1 MKNPFKRQEVVKLNE
16 KYYNSIDTLP
26 LYNFDKYRNTKDC
39 NWFIVS
45 FDGRQTKEKT
55 LELELI
61 EKAILDEYFKAID
74 DRSFTSR
81 LQKLTQI
88 EDLKLK
94 YNVIK
99 SLINRM
105 WLGFGDNQM
114 ETRLIFIKQLAK
126 HGKGFSIPEINSK
139 DGDAEELLRI
149 NTSCEGLKTKFH
161 LLENE
166 LKKDEVKESASLA
179 KQLQIATIGLQYPYR
194 LNPKEITVSEW
205 IEICKL
211 LEEKAKQN

>member
-1 MKNPFKRQEVVKLNE
+1 MKKVTYKL
-16 KYYNSIDTLP
+16 YNTIEELP
-26 LYNFDKYRNTKDC
+26 LYNFDKYRNTHDL
-39 NWFIVS
+39 NWFIIGY
-45 FDGRQTKEKT
+45 DGRQTKVKS
-55 LELELI
+55 LELEMC
-61 EKAILDEYFKAID
+61 EKNILDEYFEAID
-74 DRSFTSR
+74 DRSFSSR
-81 LQKLTQI
+81 LQKLVQI

-94 YNVIK
+94 YNVVK

-114 ETRLIFIKQLAK
+114 ETRLIFIQQLAK

-139 DGDAEELLRI
+139 DGDAEELQRV
-149 NTSCEGLKTKFH
+149 NVACEGLKTKFH

-166 LKKDEVKESASLA
+166 LKKDEVKESSSLQ

>member
-1 MKNPFKRQEVVKLNE
+1 MKKVIA
-16 KYYNSIDTLP
+16 KYYDSIEILP
-26 LYNFDKYRNTKDC
+26 LYNFDKYRNTKDV
-39 NWFIVS
+39 NWFIIG
-45 FDGRQTKEKT
+45 FDGRQTKIHN

-61 EKAILDEYFKAID
+61 EKAILDEYFEAIN
-74 DRSFTSR
+74 DRSFSSR

-94 YNVIK
+94 YNVVK
-99 SLINRM
+99 MLINRL
-105 WLGFGDNQM
+105 WLGFADNQM
-114 ETRLIFIKQLAK
+114 EMRLIFIQQLAK

-139 DGDAEELLRI
+139 DGDSEELIRV
-149 NTSCEGLKTKFH
+149 NNAVEGLKTRIH

>member
-1 MKNPFKRQEVVKLNE
+1 MIRKISQ
-16 KYYNSIDTLP
+16 KYYNSIDVLP
-26 LYNFDKYRNTKDC
+26 LYNFDKYRNTKDL
-39 NWFIVS
+39 NWFIQG
-45 FDGRQTKEKT
+45 FDGRQTKIHT
-55 LELELI
+55 LELEMC
-61 EKAILDEYFKAID
+61 EKTILDEYFKAID
-74 DRSFTSR
+74 DRSFSSR

-94 YNVIK
+94 YNVVK
-99 SLINRM
+99 MLINRM
-105 WLGFGDNQM
+105 WLGFADSQM
-114 ETRLIFIKQLAK
+114 EMRLIFIQQLAK
-126 HGKGFSIPEINSK
+126 HGRGFSIPEINSK
-139 DGDAEELLRI
+139 DGDAEELVKVNNAAEGIKTRI
-149 NTSCEGLKTKFH
+149 H

-166 LKKDEVKESASLA
+166 LKKDEVKESSSLA